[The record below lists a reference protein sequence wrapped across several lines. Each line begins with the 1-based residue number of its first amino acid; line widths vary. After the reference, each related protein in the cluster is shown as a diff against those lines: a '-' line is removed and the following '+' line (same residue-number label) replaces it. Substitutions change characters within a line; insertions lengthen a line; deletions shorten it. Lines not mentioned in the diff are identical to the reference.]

1 MLNFQNYDNMDTTH
15 LISIQQFCTHY
26 KVSEDFINTLHD
38 YELVEITITDNE
50 NYLQTNQLNDV
61 EKMMR
66 LHYDLNINIEGIDAI
81 YNLLKQVEQLQ
92 SQIRTLKN
100 KLNSFEEL

>member
-1 MLNFQNYDNMDTTH
+1 MNTTH

-26 KVSEDFINTLHD
+26 NVPVKFINALQD
-38 YELVEITITDNE
+38 YELIEITITNNE
-50 NYLQTNQLNDV
+50 DYLQTNQLNTI

-66 LHYDLNINIEGIDAI
+66 MHYDLDINFEGIDAI

-92 SQIRTLKN
+92 EEVRILKN
-100 KLNSFEEL
+100 KLSSFEDF